1 MVVALPPAWRST
13 GDRFGRRR
21 RGDPWD
27 GWGFSVVDF
36 SHGPSSCRCFAVCL
50 RRLVVVALGVGKGT
64 VEPVSDAGWWQS
76 RAACSSK
83 QQQRVA
89 GRCLAVRRWT
99 RAPGSGVEHNTRA
112 QRLESPTVMAV
123 AVMQRGANEQQML
136 GRRRRRFVAG
146 ARRRVMDWM
155 LEAKDESV
163 FLFFRLVDAK
173 MRWSPWGVGLATG
186 DKVGSD

>member
-99 RAPGSGVEHNTRA
+99 RASGRGVEHNTRA

-123 AVMQRGANEQQML
+123 AVMRWGANEQQML

-163 FLFFRLVDAK
+163 FLFSVSSTRRCDGAL
-173 MRWSPWGVGLATG
+173 GVGLATG